1 MSHIFAVRRTLRFV
15 AAAIIMTSGGLAIA
29 CSDGGQHDS
38 GEQAGDPSTQP
49 AGAAVRA
56 DSSTQ
61 VPQSPAPGATAT
73 GTTTPNSTG
82 TGTAA
87 GTATPR

>member
-1 MSHIFAVRRTLRFV
+1 MSHIFVIRRTLRFV
-15 AAAIIMTSGGLAIA
+15 AAAIIMTSGALAIA

-38 GEQAGDPSTQP
+38 GEQAGDPSVQP
-49 AGAAVRA
+49 TGGAVRA

-73 GTTTPNSTG
+73 GTATG
-82 TGTAA
+82 TTT
-87 GTATPR
+87 GTATPH

>member
-1 MSHIFAVRRTLRFV
+1 MSHIFALRRTLRIV
-15 AAAIIMTSGGLAIA
+15 AATIIVTTATLAIA
-29 CSDGGQHDS
+29 CSDGGKHDS

-49 AGAAVRA
+49 NGAVRP

-73 GTTTPNSTG
+73 GTASATGSATATG
-82 TGTAA
+82 TGA
-87 GTATPR
+87 PR

>member
-1 MSHIFAVRRTLRFV
+1 MSHIFVVRRTLRFV
-15 AAAIIMTSGGLAIA
+15 AAAFIMTSGALAVA

-38 GEQAGDPSTQP
+38 GEQAGDPSVQP
-49 AGAAVRA
+49 TGAGVRP

-61 VPQSPAPGATAT
+61 VPQSPAPGTTAT
-73 GTTTPNSTG
+73 GTTAPNSTG

-87 GTATPR
+87 TTSPRP